1 MNLLEGKKALIFV
14 IANDKSIAYGIAKN
28 LKEHGAELA
37 FSYASP
43 VLEKRIMPIAEEF
56 GVTVCE
62 MCDLSNDS
70 AIDKLFEI
78 IAEKFGRFDILVHAV
93 AFAPKE
99 ALTNRYIETTREAF
113 ITTLD
118 VSVYSLVAVARKAES
133 LMNEN
138 GSIITLTYY
147 GGEKVVQN
155 YNVMGVAKS
164 ALDSTVRY
172 LAVNLGASKSIRV
185 NAISSGPVRTLAAS
199 AIGGFKSSLSIVEE
213 IAPLHRQVSIEDC
226 GGAAVYLASDL
237 AKNVTGEI
245 LHVDSGCNIIGLVG
259 SGS

>member
-1 MNLLEGKKALIFV
+1 MNLLEGKKALIFG
-14 IANDKSIAYGIAKN
+14 IANDKSIAYGIAKK
-28 LKEHGAELA
+28 LKEYGAELA

-43 VLEKRIMPIAEEF
+43 VLEKRIAPIVAEL
-56 GVTVCE
+56 GVEICE
-62 MCDLSNDS
+62 MCDLSDDK
-70 AIDKLFEI
+70 AIDTLFEV
-78 IAEKFGRFDILVHAV
+78 IAEKFGKFDILVHAV

-113 ITTLD
+113 ITTLNI
-118 VSVYSLVAVARKAES
+118 SVYSLVAVVRKAEE
-133 LMNEN
+133 LMNAD

-172 LAVNLGASKSIRV
+172 LAIDLGVSKSIRI
-185 NAISSGPVRTLAAS
+185 NAISSGPIRTLASS
-199 AIGGFKSSLSIVEE
+199 AVGNFKSSLAAVED
-213 IAPLHRQVSIEDC
+213 IAPLHRHVSIEDC